1 MGSYALLERL
11 SYTLGQKLI
20 RRNDN
25 KIFWAT
31 DTQYTFDTSLR
42 SRRRR
47 DTLFVKG
54 QEEREY
60 NVAGGITV
68 KKTNAL
74 CAETVCFLD
83 VSNLSSI
90 DLPVFHRPVPD
101 PDPHR
106 ELRAAILNDTV
117 TLILVRWFE
126 PHVTMLRDQMCR
138 PSCPGPLH
146 INHCLWRCAVTNTR
160 RKSMVTR
167 TGQDT
172 AGFSRYRHF
181 FNDDDVESHK
191 YAYYGLIYAN
201 NVVSTTTMTPTFVP
215 GTATPDKRVWLQS
228 VTII

>member
-1 MGSYALLERL
+1 MRV
-11 SYTLGQKLI
+11 LGIVVFHFSDLI
-20 RRNDN
+20 CDLV
-25 KIFWAT
+25 
-31 DTQYTFDTSLR
+31 TSLH

-54 QEEREY
+54 QEEKEY

-74 CAETVCFLD
+74 CAEAVCFLD

-90 DLPVFHRPVPD
+90 DLPVFHRPVAN

-106 ELRAAILNDTV
+106 ELCAAILNDTV
-117 TLILVRWFE
+117 TLILIRWFE

-146 INHCLWRCAVTNTR
+146 INHWLWRYAVTNTR

-167 TGQDT
+167 TGQYT
-172 AGFSRYRHF
+172 AGFSRYIHF
-181 FNDDDVESHK
+181 FTDDDVESHK
-191 YAYYGLIYAN
+191 YAYYGLVYAN

-215 GTATPDKRVWLQS
+215 GTVTPDKSVWLQS